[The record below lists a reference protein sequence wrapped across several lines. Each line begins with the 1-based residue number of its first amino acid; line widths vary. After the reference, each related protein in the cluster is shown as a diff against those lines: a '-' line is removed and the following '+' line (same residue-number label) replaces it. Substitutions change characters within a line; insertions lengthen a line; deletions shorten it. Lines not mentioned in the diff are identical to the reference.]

1 MAKSIEEL
9 KETINNT
16 ITQNGAGQITGQ
28 GLNLVLNDMTD
39 TLSTTGGGGGGG
51 VYVCLADSILNIDQ
65 ELVGTTTPEN
75 MEINK
80 KAYAA
85 IKAGLESKTPVSI
98 YVSAYEM
105 MQLMG
110 ATNEMTSCG
119 CYVVE
124 IMSGIADAETI
135 ADFELMLGTSLQHL
149 VGTTIYMMCG
159 VSYLQNGGEPIM
171 GMLAEDGRTAVL
183 SGI

>member
-1 MAKSIEEL
+1 MAKTIEEL
-9 KETINNT
+9 KESINNT

-39 TLSTTGGGGGGG
+39 TLSATSGGGG
-51 VYVCLADSILNIDQ
+51 VYVCLADSILNADQ
-65 ELVGTTTPEN
+65 ELVGTNTPEN

-80 KAYAA
+80 KAYNA

-110 ATNEMTSCG
+110 ATNGMTSYG

-124 IMSGIADAETI
+124 IAEEIADAETI
-135 ADFELMLGTSLQHL
+135 ANFESMLGISLQHL
-149 VGTTIYMMCG
+149 IDTKLYMMVG
-159 VSYLQNGGEPIM
+159 VSYFNNNGEPIM
-171 GMLAEDGRTAVL
+171 GILAEDGRTAVL